1 MLLSLKWWFTGNTAF
16 HAKGRLKN
24 LSDGLFL
31 CFSIRDYIYA
41 RITFFTEQVLSQN
54 LTLVLTVIIGLL
66 TVWVMIQGFLI
77 VTGRSQEGIKG
88 FVFNLGKT
96 YFIVAMALGVAAG
109 GKFGVRTLTDTLSD
123 GISQIMT
130 GNSDVGS
137 KCLTQDAQV
146 IIGCKI
152 DMNLTAT
159 QSMMGMLDGIDTADS
174 DYLENKISEARWFA
188 GIGTAG
194 PAIVAGTMLIMFRIA
209 IALFIG
215 FAPIFILCLLFK
227 KTAPLFQKW
236 LNYGLATIF
245 SSVMLGV
252 MADIA
257 MDLVSNIA
265 ITDAVTR
272 IASILG
278 GGNLSGIMQTV
289 TQQLGLGLVL
299 STLLI
304 VVPPMAGAWF
314 SGLMASYYGSNY
326 IGNWNSTGQQSSVQG
341 SGAGSGAHQQIEHR
355 ANQVTERLAQGHGS
369 TQPVTAT
376 QQWINTTGSTTTST
390 DPNAIKTPLQTQYG
404 LASGPKTPLPTPQPK
419 PDPKQQTDDSI

>member
-1 MLLSLKWWFTGNTAF
+1 MLDLLLYS
-16 HAKGRLKN
+16 
-24 LSDGLFL
+24 
-31 CFSIRDYIYA
+31 SIRDYIYA

-54 LTLVLTVIIGLL
+54 LTLALTVIIGLL

-236 LNYGLATIF
+236 LYYGLATIF

-278 GGNLSGIMQTV
+278 GGDLSGIMRTV

-299 STLLI
+299 SALLI
-304 VVPPMAGAWF
+304 TVPPMAGMWF
-314 SGLMASYYGSNY
+314 NGLMSSSYYGNNY
-326 IGNWNSTGQQSSVQG
+326 FSGWNGMTGGTPG
-341 SGAGSGAHQQIEHR
+341 SGAGSGAHQQIEQR
-355 ANQVTERLAQGHGS
+355 ANQVTERLAQNQSQYQPPSLNNNTIGGFVGS
-369 TQPVTAT
+369 TGNGG
-376 QQWINTTGSTTTST
+376 I
-390 DPNAIKTPLQTQYG
+390 DPNQIKTPLQTQYG
-404 LASGPKTPLPTPQPK
+404 LASNPKPPQPTPQPK
-419 PDPKQQTDDSI
+419 PNPKQQTDDSI

>member
-1 MLLSLKWWFTGNTAF
+1 
-16 HAKGRLKN
+16 
-24 LSDGLFL
+24 
-31 CFSIRDYIYA
+31 
-41 RITFFTEQVLSQN
+41 
-54 LTLVLTVIIGLL
+54 
-66 TVWVMIQGFLI
+66 MIQGFLI

-236 LNYGLATIF
+236 LYYGLATIF

-278 GGNLSGIMQTV
+278 GRHYADRYPAV
-289 TQQLGLGLVL
+289 GLGTGAVG
-299 STLLI
+299 TADYRAANGWN
-304 VVPPMAGAWF
+304 VV
-314 SGLMASYYGSNY
+314 
-326 IGNWNSTGQQSSVQG
+326 
-341 SGAGSGAHQQIEHR
+341 
-355 ANQVTERLAQGHGS
+355 
-369 TQPVTAT
+369 
-376 QQWINTTGSTTTST
+376 
-390 DPNAIKTPLQTQYG
+390 
-404 LASGPKTPLPTPQPK
+404 
-419 PDPKQQTDDSI
+419 

>member
-1 MLLSLKWWFTGNTAF
+1 MLDLLLYS
-16 HAKGRLKN
+16 
-24 LSDGLFL
+24 
-31 CFSIRDYIYA
+31 SIRDYIYA

-54 LTLVLTVIIGLL
+54 LTLALTVIIGLL

-236 LNYGLATIF
+236 LYYGLATIF

-278 GGNLSGIMQTV
+278 GGDLSGIMQTV

-314 SGLMASYYGSNY
+314 SGMMASYTGYNAMMG
-326 IGNWNSTGQQSSVQG
+326 WNGGQPATPPGMNSQ
-341 SGAGSGAHQQIEHR
+341 QQIEQR
-355 ANQVTERLAQGHGS
+355 ANQVTERLAQNQSQYQPPSLNNNTIGGFVGS
-369 TQPVTAT
+369 TGNGG
-376 QQWINTTGSTTTST
+376 I
-390 DPNAIKTPLQTQYG
+390 DPNQIKTPLQTQYG
-404 LASGPKTPLPTPQPK
+404 LASNPKPPQPTPQPK

>member
-16 HAKGRLKN
+16 HIRGRLKN

-54 LTLVLTVIIGLL
+54 LTLALTVII
-66 TVWVMIQGFLI
+66 GFLI

-236 LNYGLATIF
+236 LYYGLATIF

-355 ANQVTERLAQGHGS
+355 ANQVTERLAQS
-369 TQPVTAT
+369 QPTNV
-376 QQWINTTGSTTTST
+376 STST
-390 DPNAIKTPLQTQYG
+390 PTPHWTGGNPTPSIDPNAIKTPLQTQYG

>member
-1 MLLSLKWWFTGNTAF
+1 MA
-16 HAKGRLKN
+16 
-24 LSDGLFL
+24 
-31 CFSIRDYIYA
+31 
-41 RITFFTEQVLSQN
+41 
-54 LTLVLTVIIGLL
+54 LTVIIGLL

-236 LNYGLATIF
+236 LYYGLATIF

-278 GGNLSGIMQTV
+278 GGDLSGIMQTV

-304 VVPPMAGAWF
+304 VVPPMAGMWF
-314 SGLMASYYGSNY
+314 NGLMASYYGSNY
-326 IGNWNSTGQQSSVQG
+326 IGNWNSTGQQSPVQG

-355 ANQVTERLAQGHGS
+355 ANQVTERLTRQVQPTNAS
-369 TQPVTAT
+369 TSTSTPH
-376 QQWINTTGSTTTST
+376 WTGSNPTPGI

-404 LASGPKTPLPTPQPK
+404 LASGPKPPPPTPQPK
-419 PDPKQQTDDSI
+419 PDPKQQPDDSI

>member
-1 MLLSLKWWFTGNTAF
+1 MLDLLLYS
-16 HAKGRLKN
+16 
-24 LSDGLFL
+24 
-31 CFSIRDYIYA
+31 SIRDYIYA

-54 LTLVLTVIIGLL
+54 LTLALTVIIGLL

-236 LNYGLATIF
+236 LYYGLATIF

-314 SGLMASYYGSNY
+314 SGMMASYTGYNAMMG
-326 IGNWNSTGQQSSVQG
+326 WNGGQPATPPGMNSQ
-341 SGAGSGAHQQIEHR
+341 QQIEQR
-355 ANQVTERLAQGHGS
+355 ANQVTERLAQGQSPH
-369 TQPVTAT
+369 QPAT
-376 QQWINTTGSTTTST
+376 PNWVAGGYEGSTTTSV

-404 LASGPKTPLPTPQPK
+404 LASNPKPPQPTPQPK

>member
-1 MLLSLKWWFTGNTAF
+1 
-16 HAKGRLKN
+16 
-24 LSDGLFL
+24 
-31 CFSIRDYIYA
+31 
-41 RITFFTEQVLSQN
+41 
-54 LTLVLTVIIGLL
+54 
-66 TVWVMIQGFLI
+66 
-77 VTGRSQEGIKG
+77 
-88 FVFNLGKT
+88 
-96 YFIVAMALGVAAG
+96 
-109 GKFGVRTLTDTLSD
+109 
-123 GISQIMT
+123 
-130 GNSDVGS
+130 
-137 KCLTQDAQV
+137 
-146 IIGCKI
+146 
-152 DMNLTAT
+152 MNLTAT

-236 LNYGLATIF
+236 LYYGLATIF

-314 SGLMASYYGSNY
+314 SGVMASFTPYSAIERWNNPNGGGVPPHMDGGASRQVNQPANSN
-326 IGNWNSTGQQSSVQG
+326 IPSSNTNQAVTNHNTFTGWNPPSSPSVDP
-341 SGAGSGAHQQIEHR
+341 
-355 ANQVTERLAQGHGS
+355 NMVKPHGS
-369 TQPVTAT
+369 SSMGAA
-376 QQWINTTGSTTTST
+376 GG
-390 DPNAIKTPLQTQYG
+390 PLSIISN
-404 LASGPKTPLPTPQPK
+404 LLPQPSK
-419 PDPKQQTDDSI
+419 EKEKEDK

>member
-1 MLLSLKWWFTGNTAF
+1 MSCLQGKRHCRHHRSGGSQVNTAF
-16 HAKGRLKN
+16 HIKGRLKN

-54 LTLVLTVIIGLL
+54 LTLALTVIIGLL

-123 GISQIMT
+123 SISQIMT

-236 LNYGLATIF
+236 LYYGLATIF

-299 STLLI
+299 SALLI
-304 VVPPMAGAWF
+304 TVPPMAGMWF
-314 SGLMASYYGSNY
+314 NGLMSSSY
-326 IGNWNSTGQQSSVQG
+326 
-341 SGAGSGAHQQIEHR
+341 SGAHQQIEHR
-355 ANQVTERLAQGHGS
+355 ANQVTERLAQSQSSH
-369 TQPVTAT
+369 QPAT
-376 QQWINTTGSTTTST
+376 PNWAAGGYGGSTTTSV
-390 DPNAIKTPLQTQYG
+390 DPNQIKTPLQTQYG
-404 LASGPKTPLPTPQPK
+404 LASSPKPPQPTPQPK

>member
-1 MLLSLKWWFTGNTAF
+1 MLDLLLYS
-16 HAKGRLKN
+16 
-24 LSDGLFL
+24 
-31 CFSIRDYIYA
+31 SIRDYIYA

-54 LTLVLTVIIGLL
+54 LTLALTVIIGLL

-236 LNYGLATIF
+236 LYYGLATIF

-278 GGNLSGIMQTV
+278 GGDLSGIMQTV

-299 STLLI
+299 SALLI
-304 VVPPMAGAWF
+304 TVPPMAGAWF
-314 SGLMASYYGSNY
+314 SGMMASYTGYNAMMG
-326 IGNWNSTGQQSSVQG
+326 WNGGQPATPPGMNSQ
-341 SGAGSGAHQQIEHR
+341 QQIEQR
-355 ANQVTERLAQGHGS
+355 ANQVTERLAQGQSPH
-369 TQPVTAT
+369 QPAT
-376 QQWINTTGSTTTST
+376 PNWVAGGYEGSTTTSV

-404 LASGPKTPLPTPQPK
+404 LASNPKPPQPTPQPK

>member
-1 MLLSLKWWFTGNTAF
+1 MLDLLLYS
-16 HAKGRLKN
+16 
-24 LSDGLFL
+24 
-31 CFSIRDYIYA
+31 SIRDYIYA

-54 LTLVLTVIIGLL
+54 LTLALTVIIGLL

-236 LNYGLATIF
+236 LYYGLATIF

-278 GGNLSGIMQTV
+278 GGDLSGIMQTV

-299 STLLI
+299 SALLI
-304 VVPPMAGAWF
+304 TVPPMAGAWF
-314 SGLMASYYGSNY
+314 SGMMASYTGYNAMMG
-326 IGNWNSTGQQSSVQG
+326 WNGGQPATPPGMNSQS
-341 SGAGSGAHQQIEHR
+341 QQIEQR
-355 ANQVTERLAQGHGS
+355 ANQVTERLAQNQS
-369 TQPVTAT
+369 QYQPPPPNNNLFGGYGNPTP
-376 QQWINTTGSTTTST
+376 GPGT
-390 DPNAIKTPLQTQYG
+390 DPNQIKTPLQTQYG
-404 LASGPKTPLPTPQPK
+404 LAGSSPKLPLPTPQPK

>member
-1 MLLSLKWWFTGNTAF
+1 MLDLLLYS
-16 HAKGRLKN
+16 
-24 LSDGLFL
+24 
-31 CFSIRDYIYA
+31 SIRDYIYA

-54 LTLVLTVIIGLL
+54 LTLALTVIIGLL

-236 LNYGLATIF
+236 LYYGLDTIF

-314 SGLMASYYGSNY
+314 SGMMASYTGYNAMMG
-326 IGNWNSTGQQSSVQG
+326 WNGGQPATPPGMNSQ
-341 SGAGSGAHQQIEHR
+341 QQIEQR
-355 ANQVTERLAQGHGS
+355 ANQVTERLAQGQSPH
-369 TQPVTAT
+369 QPAT
-376 QQWINTTGSTTTST
+376 PNWVAGGYEGSTTTSV

-404 LASGPKTPLPTPQPK
+404 LASGPKPPQPTPQPK

>member
-1 MLLSLKWWFTGNTAF
+1 MPPSLKWWFTGNTAF

-41 RITFFTEQVLSQN
+41 RITFSTEQVLSQN
-54 LTLVLTVIIGLL
+54 LTLALTVIIGLL

-152 DMNLTAT
+152 DMNLTDT

-236 LNYGLATIF
+236 LYYGLATIF

-314 SGLMASYYGSNY
+314 NGVMGSFSGYNP
-326 IGNWNSTGQQSSVQG
+326 IERWNNLNGQQSVPPGHNAPVTQNQVHQPIAHNQTQYQQPVSHANIFNTYGNSAPNPSIDPNTVKPHG
-341 SGAGSGAHQQIEHR
+341 SSTIGVAGSGTPR
-355 ANQVTERLAQGHGS
+355 PLNQ
-369 TQPVTAT
+369 P
-376 QQWINTTGSTTTST
+376 
-390 DPNAIKTPLQTQYG
+390 
-404 LASGPKTPLPTPQPK
+404 PTP
-419 PDPKQQTDDSI
+419 

>member
-1 MLLSLKWWFTGNTAF
+1 MLDLLLYS
-16 HAKGRLKN
+16 
-24 LSDGLFL
+24 
-31 CFSIRDYIYA
+31 SIRDYIYA

-54 LTLVLTVIIGLL
+54 LTLALTVIIGLL

-236 LNYGLATIF
+236 LYYGLATIF

-314 SGLMASYYGSNY
+314 SGMMASYTGYNAMMG
-326 IGNWNSTGQQSSVQG
+326 WNGGQPATPPGMNSQ
-341 SGAGSGAHQQIEHR
+341 QQIEQR
-355 ANQVTERLAQGHGS
+355 ANQVTERLAQGQSPH
-369 TQPVTAT
+369 QPAT
-376 QQWINTTGSTTTST
+376 PNWAAGGYGGSTTTSV

-404 LASGPKTPLPTPQPK
+404 LASGPKPPQPTPQPK

>member
-1 MLLSLKWWFTGNTAF
+1 MLDLLLYS
-16 HAKGRLKN
+16 
-24 LSDGLFL
+24 
-31 CFSIRDYIYA
+31 SIRDYIYA

-236 LNYGLATIF
+236 LYYGLATIF

-314 SGLMASYYGSNY
+314 SGMMASYTGYNAMMG
-326 IGNWNSTGQQSSVQG
+326 WNGGQPATPPGMNSQ
-341 SGAGSGAHQQIEHR
+341 QQIEQR

-369 TQPVTAT
+369 TQPVTAN

-390 DPNAIKTPLQTQYG
+390 DPNAIKTRLQTQYG
-404 LASGPKTPLPTPQPK
+404 LAGSSPKLPLPTPQPK

>member
-1 MLLSLKWWFTGNTAF
+1 MLDLLLYS
-16 HAKGRLKN
+16 
-24 LSDGLFL
+24 
-31 CFSIRDYIYA
+31 SIRDYIYA

-54 LTLVLTVIIGLL
+54 LTLALTVIIGLL

-236 LNYGLATIF
+236 LYYGLATIF

-278 GGNLSGIMQTV
+278 GGDLSGIMQTV

-299 STLLI
+299 SALLI
-304 VVPPMAGAWF
+304 TVPPMAGMWF
-314 SGLMASYYGSNY
+314 NGLMSSSYYGNNY
-326 IGNWNSTGQQSSVQG
+326 FSGWNGMTGGTPG
-341 SGAGSGAHQQIEHR
+341 SGAGSGAHQQIEQR
-355 ANQVTERLAQGHGS
+355 ANQVTERLAQGQS
-369 TQPVTAT
+369 PYQPAT
-376 QQWINTTGSTTTST
+376 PNWAAGGYGGSTTTSV

-419 PDPKQQTDDSI
+419 PDPKQQPDDSI

>member
-1 MLLSLKWWFTGNTAF
+1 MLDLLLYS
-16 HAKGRLKN
+16 
-24 LSDGLFL
+24 
-31 CFSIRDYIYA
+31 SIRDYIYA

-54 LTLVLTVIIGLL
+54 LTLALTVIIGLL

-355 ANQVTERLAQGHGS
+355 ANQVTERLAQNQSQYQSPSLNNNTIGGFVGS
-369 TQPVTAT
+369 TGNGG
-376 QQWINTTGSTTTST
+376 I
-390 DPNAIKTPLQTQYG
+390 DPNQIKTPLQTQYG
-404 LASGPKTPLPTPQPK
+404 LASGPKPPLPTPQPK
-419 PDPKQQTDDSI
+419 PDPNDPSNPKKGG

>member
-1 MLLSLKWWFTGNTAF
+1 MLDLLLYS
-16 HAKGRLKN
+16 
-24 LSDGLFL
+24 
-31 CFSIRDYIYA
+31 SIRDYIYA

-54 LTLVLTVIIGLL
+54 LTLALTVIIGLL

-77 VTGRSQEGIKG
+77 VTGRSQEGLKG

-236 LNYGLATIF
+236 LYYGLATIF

-278 GGNLSGIMQTV
+278 GGDLSGIMQTV

-299 STLLI
+299 SALLI
-304 VVPPMAGAWF
+304 TVPPMAGMWF
-314 SGLMASYYGSNY
+314 NGLMSSSYYGNNY
-326 IGNWNSTGQQSSVQG
+326 FSGWNGMTGGTPG

-355 ANQVTERLAQGHGS
+355 ANQVTERLAQNQS
-369 TQPVTAT
+369 QYQPPPPNNNLFGGYGNPTP
-376 QQWINTTGSTTTST
+376 GPGT
-390 DPNAIKTPLQTQYG
+390 DPNQIKTPLQTQYG
-404 LASGPKTPLPTPQPK
+404 LAGGSPKPPLPTPQPK
-419 PDPKQQTDDSI
+419 PDPNDPSNPKKEG

>member
-1 MLLSLKWWFTGNTAF
+1 
-16 HAKGRLKN
+16 
-24 LSDGLFL
+24 
-31 CFSIRDYIYA
+31 
-41 RITFFTEQVLSQN
+41 
-54 LTLVLTVIIGLL
+54 
-66 TVWVMIQGFLI
+66 
-77 VTGRSQEGIKG
+77 
-88 FVFNLGKT
+88 
-96 YFIVAMALGVAAG
+96 
-109 GKFGVRTLTDTLSD
+109 
-123 GISQIMT
+123 
-130 GNSDVGS
+130 
-137 KCLTQDAQV
+137 
-146 IIGCKI
+146 
-152 DMNLTAT
+152 
-159 QSMMGMLDGIDTADS
+159 MMGMLDGIDTADS

-236 LNYGLATIF
+236 LYYGLATIF

-304 VVPPMAGAWF
+304 VVPPMAGVWF

-341 SGAGSGAHQQIEHR
+341 SGAGSGAHQQIEQR
-355 ANQVTERLAQGHGS
+355 ANQVTERLAQGQS
-369 TQPVTAT
+369 PYQPAT
-376 QQWINTTGSTTTST
+376 PNWAAGGYGGSTTTSV

-404 LASGPKTPLPTPQPK
+404 LAGGSPKPPLPTPQPK
-419 PDPKQQTDDSI
+419 PDPNDPSNPKKEG

>member
-1 MLLSLKWWFTGNTAF
+1 MA
-16 HAKGRLKN
+16 
-24 LSDGLFL
+24 
-31 CFSIRDYIYA
+31 
-41 RITFFTEQVLSQN
+41 
-54 LTLVLTVIIGLL
+54 LTVIIGLL

-96 YFIVAMALGVAAG
+96 YFIVAMALGVAAD

-236 LNYGLATIF
+236 LYYGLATIF

-278 GGNLSGIMQTV
+278 GGDLSGIMQTV

-314 SGLMASYYGSNY
+314 SGMMASYTGYNAMMG
-326 IGNWNSTGQQSSVQG
+326 WNGGQPATPPGMNSQ
-341 SGAGSGAHQQIEHR
+341 QQIEQR
-355 ANQVTERLAQGHGS
+355 ANQVTERLAQNQSQYQPPSLNNNTIGGFVGS
-369 TQPVTAT
+369 TGNGG
-376 QQWINTTGSTTTST
+376 I
-390 DPNAIKTPLQTQYG
+390 DPNQIKTPLQTQYG
-404 LASGPKTPLPTPQPK
+404 LASNPKPPQPTPQPK